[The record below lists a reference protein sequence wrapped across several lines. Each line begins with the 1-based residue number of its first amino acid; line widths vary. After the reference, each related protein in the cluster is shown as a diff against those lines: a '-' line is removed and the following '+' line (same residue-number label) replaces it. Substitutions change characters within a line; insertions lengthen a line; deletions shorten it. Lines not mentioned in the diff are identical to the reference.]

1 MTPGGTH
8 LPSWRESSPT
18 GASYRR
24 AAPPGFRS
32 AVAGLVGAAF
42 AVLAWTAPAATQEPP
57 DSVQVP
63 DTLAQ
68 VTDSLAQVPDSLAQV
83 PDSLAQDTIFYN
95 LPIVE
100 DRIPA
105 GFATGVWS
113 WDRHDIMASGANTL
127 AELFEEIPGLVV
139 LPGGDYGTPLAMSAF
154 GRGAGGY
161 RIIRDGFELY
171 PLDGGAADLQQ
182 IGLGGIQRVRLDR
195 SPGQMVVEM
204 WSYRY
209 DDGRPFSLVEAGTGD
224 LDTNLFR
231 GIYAD
236 PTALLGSIGVGLE
249 RVDTRGPAP
258 DEGGNRTGAW
268 ARYQYH
274 FGDAAGIALDY
285 RSGSSKTQVSQ
296 YAPEVSRKDVML
308 QASWRPFDGVV
319 LEGMAGRSTLDRE
332 PGVEEGYTRVGGTR
346 RQLAGRVG
354 LSRGPLWLDGSFRH
368 FEGGLPTRRLDVAGG
383 ISQPRWGGASGRFST
398 GSWQGT
404 GLTSLAGR
412 VWLSP
417 LPWATLFGQY
427 EAGEFGARAG
437 PVADGPP
444 PPPLRLTEGLGAGT
458 LVSTEREALR
468 VGGTLSRWGITLG
481 GAALYSYEDRVSP
494 FGLELDA
501 GSDPVPGAHRNG
513 YESMAVLPLRPE
525 GLTLEGSYQWWD
537 EEGPYLPAQIYRG
550 SFEFHRVFLDSGNL
564 ELWGSLGVRG
574 HDPML
579 TFAPGET
586 GDTDGTD
593 GAAQGPGVVRVP
605 FFQSWYAHVQVRVV
619 TVRLWL
625 GMENMTFRR
634 NLQAYPGRL
643 LPYARTFF
651 ALRWDMWN

>member
-1 MTPGGTH
+1 MTPGGTD
-8 LPSWRESSPT
+8 LPSRRDLSPT
-18 GASYRR
+18 RASHQQTVLRGPWLTV
-24 AAPPGFRS
+24 AALVAATVAFVAWTVP
-32 AVAGLVGAAF
+32 VAG
-42 AVLAWTAPAATQEPP
+42 QEPP
-57 DSVQVP
+57 DSAQVP
-63 DTLAQ
+63 DSLA
-68 VTDSLAQVPDSLAQV
+68 AQVPDSLAQV

-95 LPIVE
+95 LPVVE
-100 DRIPA
+100 DRVPA
-105 GFATGVWS
+105 SFATGVWS

-139 LPGGDYGTPLAMSAF
+139 LPGGDYGTPLAMAAF

-161 RIIRDGFELY
+161 RVIRDGFELY
-171 PLDGGAADLQQ
+171 PVDGGVADLQQ
-182 IGLGGIQRVRLDR
+182 IGLAGIQRVRLDR

-249 RVDTRGPAP
+249 RVDTRGPARG
-258 DEGGNRTGAW
+258 EGGNRTGAW

-274 FGDAAGIALDY
+274 FGEDAGIALDY
-285 RSGSSKTQVSQ
+285 RSGSSKTQVAQ

-319 LEGMAGRSTLDRE
+319 LKGMAGRSTLDRE

-354 LSRGPLWLDGSFRH
+354 LARGPLWLDGSFRH

-383 ISQPRWGGASGRFST
+383 VSQPRWGGASGRFST

-404 GLTSLAGR
+404 DITNLAGR
-412 VWLSP
+412 LWLSP
-417 LPWATLFGQY
+417 FPWVTLFGQY
-427 EAGEFGARAG
+427 ETGEFGAREG
-437 PVADGPP
+437 PVTDGPP
-444 PPPLRLTEGLGAGT
+444 PPPFRFTDGLGAGT
-458 LVSTEREALR
+458 LVLTEREALR
-468 VGGTLSRWGITLG
+468 VGGTLARWGVTLG
-481 GAALYSYEDRVSP
+481 GAALYSYEDRVSS
-494 FGLELDA
+494 FGLELDRGA
-501 GSDPVPGAHRNG
+501 GIVPGAHRNG
-513 YESMAVLPLRPE
+513 YEGMAVFPLLPR

-537 EEGPYLPAQIYRG
+537 EEGPYLPKQIYRG

-579 TFAPGET
+579 TFAPAGI
-586 GDTDGTD
+586 DDSDGTA
-593 GAAQGPGVVRVP
+593 GAGQDPGVVRVP